1 MTNPTR
7 LFLALVGLSVAV
19 SPSRAADA
27 HASSAPA
34 PVEVKINPAIT
45 HGTWEGWG
53 TSLCWMGK
61 VFGNRDDL
69 ADFLFTTR
77 TTTFGGKQVPGLGFN
92 IVRYNAGACSWNTL
106 ADGRRMIVSKII
118 KPYRQIEGFW
128 LDPRSADPDSPSWN
142 WNADANQRAMLL
154 KARDRGADR
163 FELFSNS
170 PLWWMCA
177 NDNPS
182 GAAKATDDNLPD
194 KNHSAFATY
203 LATLARVAKE
213 RWGVAFTSVA
223 PFNEPMT
230 KWWFADC
237 KQEGCHFSHDAQKR
251 FLPVLRAELDRQ
263 GLGLLPIT
271 ASDETS
277 FDDALA
283 TWKSYPPEIKAVV
296 ARVNVHGYQYA
307 NGRRDE
313 LHRLVVEQDRKQL
326 WMSEYGKKDGGGLEL
341 ARNFH
346 RDMDRLHPT
355 AWCYWQPTDGG
366 GWGLLDA
373 DLENARIRDV
383 ELNAYVLAQYSRHL
397 RPGMVILDTGH
408 AGTVAAY
415 DASARKLVLAT
426 FNDGPARSVRF
437 DLSAFLVPD
446 GAVAS
451 TLTAPKAQARYERQ
465 PDLRLSARGFTVV
478 LAADSVQTF
487 EVANITLAR

>member
-1 MTNPTR
+1 MRKPAR
-7 LFLALVGLSVAV
+7 LLLALAGLSFAI

-27 HASSAPA
+27 PAA
-34 PVEVKINPAIT
+34 PVEVKINPAVT

-77 TTTFGGKQVPGLGFN
+77 TTVFGGKSVPGLGLN

-106 ADGRRMIVSKII
+106 ADGRKMVVSKII

-128 LDPRSADPDSPSWN
+128 LDPKSADPDSPSWN
-142 WNADANQRAMLL
+142 WQADANQRAMLL

-170 PLWWMCA
+170 PMWWMCA

-182 GAAKATDDNLPD
+182 GAAKADADNLPA
-194 KNHSAFATY
+194 KNHPAFATY

-223 PFNEPMT
+223 PFNEPAT
-230 KWWFADC
+230 KFWFADC
-237 KQEGCHFSHDAQKR
+237 KQEGCHVSRAAQQS
-251 FLPVLRAELDRQ
+251 FLPLLRAELDRQ
-263 GLGLLPIT
+263 GLRDLPVT
-271 ASDETS
+271 ASDETN

-283 TWKSYPPEIKAVV
+283 TWKSFTPETKAVV
-296 ARVNVHGYQYA
+296 TRVNVHGYQYA
-307 NGRRDE
+307 NGPRDE

-326 WMSEYGKKDGGGLEL
+326 WMSEYGKKNGGGLEL
-341 ARNFH
+341 ARNLH

-373 DLENARIRDV
+373 DLETARIRDV

-397 RPGMVILDTGH
+397 RPGMVILDTGD

-437 DLSAFLVPD
+437 DLSAFVIPD
-446 GAVAS
+446 GPVSS

-465 PDLRLSARGFTVV
+465 PDLRIFSRSFTVV

-487 EVANITLAR
+487 ELGNVTLPR